1 MTHPRSAIYAL
12 LAVLVTLP
20 STSSATC
27 NPEIAL
33 AQVVLEQK
41 VVVLG
46 ELHGTQE
53 TPRFAGEYACVLA
66 NGPQDVVLALEIP
79 EVEQSRIST
88 YIESQGSL
96 VDFSAL
102 VQGDFWNRPE
112 HRQDGRSS
120 GAMGQLIERV
130 RQLRREGRRLSIIA
144 IDGQRG
150 SLKRDAAMAKI
161 IRDLLQAKPLTKVI
175 ALVGNVHALKD
186 RGAFFEKDYESLAFL
201 LSDLLPLTLNVLPKR
216 GYAWVCIEVCGSKRI
231 TPQAWLAGRSPGM
244 YIGEGP
250 DAVPRYHG
258 TIVLEEARASPPA
271 RTR

>member
-1 MTHPRSAIYAL
+1 M

-20 STSSATC
+20 CTSRAICS
-27 NPEIAL
+27 PEVAL
-33 AQVVLEQK
+33 VQVVLEQK
-41 VVVLG
+41 VVILG

-53 TPRFAGEYACVLA
+53 TARLVGEYACVLA
-66 NGPQDVVLALEIP
+66 NGPEDVVLALEIP

-88 YIESQGSL
+88 YLESEGL
-96 VDFSAL
+96 PVDSSAL

-120 GAMGQLIERV
+120 GAMVQLIERV
-130 RQLRREGRRLSIIA
+130 RQLRRDGKRLSVLA

-150 SLKRDAAMAKI
+150 GLKRDAAMAQI
-161 IRDLLQAKPLTKVI
+161 IRDLLQAKPQTKVL

-201 LSDLLPLTLNVLPKR
+201 LSDLRPLTLNVLPQR
-216 GYAWVCIEVCGSKRI
+216 GYAWVCVEVCGSRRI
-231 TPQAWLAGRSPGM
+231 TPQAWLVGRRPGM

-271 RTR
+271 RMR